1 MTATRGWSK
10 QRPLQFFTPQNESII
25 SPMDKLRAMQTF
37 VQIADDGSLTAAA
50 ASLDMSLPAV
60 VRALAALEA
69 QLGVRLFQ
77 RTTRRIALTQEGL
90 QYLARCRDVLAAVA
104 EADAS
109 LADDARIP
117 RGPLA
122 ITAPVLLGQ
131 RLVASFVTRFAK
143 AHPQVRCSVLLV
155 DRMVDLVDE
164 GVDVGIRIGA
174 LEDSSLVAQRLG
186 EVRLR
191 VVASPAFLRRH
202 GVPRHPGELRALPC
216 IRLTGPSRPAWS
228 FEDGG
233 RRLRVPVDGPLDFN
247 HAGAALQACEEDA
260 GFGQFFSYQV
270 REAVQAR
277 RLKPVLEAFEPPPQP
292 VSVVYPHARLL
303 PARTRAFVEAAQRE
317 LAPLLAHA

>member
-1 MTATRGWSK
+1 
-10 QRPLQFFTPQNESII
+10 
-25 SPMDKLRAMQTF
+25 MDKLRAMQTF
-37 VQIADDGSLTAAA
+37 VQIANDGSLTAAA

-69 QLGVRLFQ
+69 HLGVRLFQ
-77 RTTRRIALTQEGL
+77 RTTRRIALTPEGR

-104 EADAS
+104 EADAG
-109 LADDARIP
+109 LADEAHAP
-117 RGPLA
+117 RGPLV
-122 ITAPVLLGQ
+122 ITAPVPLGQ
-131 RLVASFVTRFAK
+131 RLVASFITRFQQ
-143 AHPQVRCSVLLV
+143 AHPLVRCSVLLA

-164 GVDVGIRIGA
+164 GVDVGIRIGP

-202 GVPRHPGELRALPC
+202 GAPRHPSELRKLPC
-216 IRLTGPSRPAWS
+216 VRLTGPSRAQTWL

-233 RRLRVPVDGPLDFN
+233 RRLHVPVDGPLDFN
-247 HAGAALQACEEDA
+247 HAGAALQACEDEA

-270 REAVQAR
+270 REAVHAR
-277 RLKPVLEAFEPPPQP
+277 RLKAVLEAFEPGPQP

-303 PARTRAFVEAAQRE
+303 PARTRAFVEAAQRD
-317 LAPLLAHA
+317 LTPLLANA